1 MSIVKRAPRAER
13 RRLMAMARKSR
24 DPDEVRRA
32 LGILQLMDGHPVGSV
47 SKALAA
53 ARSTIYR
60 WVGWYTSQGLDG
72 LLSLRR
78 GRRESTVTP
87 ALVEA
92 LVTVLSETPRSM
104 GYLRSTWSSELLAEV
119 LRRQFGFEVHP
130 STLRRLLPKVGFGWR
145 RARPTLCIRD
155 PSKEQKVAAIQRAIE
170 SDDPY
175 TAVFFLDEA
184 DIDFNPRIGY
194 GWRKRGRQE
203 AIPTPGQNQKHY
215 VAGALH
221 ARTGRLAWVEYHRK
235 NSVLFLKMLVEL
247 RKRYRRAQRIVLILD
262 NYKIHKSHLVERWLQ
277 NNPKFELLFQPVYH
291 PWVNEIERLW
301 KTMHDTVTR
310 NHRCRSMTEL
320 CQHII
325 RFFDVVQPFPG
336 NRHGVAQLGS
346 AI

>member
-1 MSIVKRAPRAER
+1 MGGLVYVARIGRVAQPAPRSSGKYGDTGIGRGVGDGVER
-13 RRLMAMARKSR
+13 DASVDGISAQYLELGAAGRGVAPPVRIRSALL
-24 DPDEVRRA
+24 DPSPIAAQGGVW
-32 LGILQLMDGHPVGSV
+32 
-47 SKALAA
+47 LAPGA
-53 ARSTIYR
+53 SDA
-60 WVGWYTSQGLDG
+60 
-72 LLSLRR
+72 
-78 GRRESTVTP
+78 
-87 ALVEA
+87 
-92 LVTVLSETPRSM
+92 
-104 GYLRSTWSSELLAEV
+104 
-119 LRRQFGFEVHP
+119 VHP
-130 STLRRLLPKVGFGWR
+130 RPEQGAESRRHSTSYRN
-145 RARPTLCIRD
+145 
-155 PSKEQKVAAIQRAIE
+155 
-170 SDDPY
+170 DPY

-194 GWRKRGRQE
+194 GWRERGRQE